1 MKFKKYKNI
10 GSTENI
16 ILLMA
21 LILSPIIYLL
31 YIVGGGVIDLTLD
44 CIIIPVYLWGIY
56 FLLHNNYTF
65 EIYEDIIYFKN
76 IFGKEETHFNKD
88 IHYCKIPHQRQDK
101 NVFKILIYLN
111 KRTISFYEDTYEDFR
126 LLNEHCQKNYKKLAK
141 KTIKIQEC
149 IVPTFCGL
157 ISIIGFCFTLSMYR
171 KQNIANENS
180 IKKEGYVKLKGI
192 VKSYET
198 RGKRND
204 IMYVKLKDYSTP
216 FEILGFND
224 NKSYYYGKIER
235 GNVVV
240 FHISPYHYT
249 KRVIQSIPEEF
260 HEKYFRYGGVSVY
273 KVE

>member
-21 LILSPIIYLL
+21 LILSPIIYFL

-65 EIYEDIIYFKN
+65 EIYEDRIYFKN

-111 KRTISFYEDTYEDFR
+111 KRTISFYEDEYEHYE
-126 LLNEHCQKNYKKLAK
+126 LLEEYCKKNYKKLAK
-141 KTIKIQEC
+141 KYIKIQEY
-149 IVPTFCGL
+149 IVPAFCGL

-224 NKSYYYGKIER
+224 NKSYYYEKIER